1 MKLMLLGPPGGGKGT
16 QAKYIEETYNIPQ
29 ISTGDILREN
39 VKANT
44 ALGVDAKEYMDKGE
58 LVPDTVI
65 INMME
70 ERLSNDDCS
79 SGYILDGFPRT
90 IPQANGLEKLLDK
103 IDQNLDIV
111 ISLELEDDIIIKRMA
126 GRRVHP
132 ESGRVYHIEYNP
144 PRIKDKD
151 NLTGEDLI
159 IRKDDQEHTVRN
171 RLDVYRKQTQ
181 PLIKFYDDLNI
192 LKAVNANG
200 SIAEIKTKIQNILS
214 YV

>member
-1 MKLMLLGPPGGGKGT
+1 MLLGPPGGGKGT

-44 ALGVDAKEYMDKGE
+44 ALGVDAKKYMDKGE

-90 IPQANGLEKLLDK
+90 IPQANGLAKLLDE
-103 IDQNLDIV
+103 INQNLDIV
-111 ISLELEDDIIIKRMA
+111 ISLELEDDIIVKRMA

-144 PRIKDKD
+144 PKIKDKD

-171 RLDVYRKQTQ
+171 RLDVYREQTQ

>member
-44 ALGVDAKEYMDKGE
+44 ALGVDAKKYMDKGE

-90 IPQANGLEKLLDK
+90 IPQANGLAKLLDE
-103 IDQNLDIV
+103 INQNLDIV
-111 ISLELEDDIIIKRMA
+111 ISLELEDDIIVKRMA

-144 PRIKDKD
+144 PKIKDKD

-171 RLDVYRKQTQ
+171 RLDVYREQTQ